1 MQCSPRIRRAEY
13 PAELRRAYLAQLQLA
28 GLATRFTRALQ
39 SIAHDIVCFHGPRH
53 KGLPEAQKGEESLIP
68 PGMREPKP
76 PSGEA
81 DEVRHH
87 TKHGRLT
94 PALGLLTVAVG
105 VAAAQVIEGAVDEIA
120 AEKERMAKLGPH
132 TTHTP

>member
-1 MQCSPRIRRAEY
+1 MRKFVDRLEGNKNMILGGMEHLDSW
-13 PAELRRAYLAQLQLA
+13 
-28 GLATRFTRALQ
+28 
-39 SIAHDIVCFHGPRH
+39 H
-53 KGLPEAQKGEESLIP
+53 EAQKGEESLIP

-81 DEVRHH
+81 DEVRQHFK
-87 TKHGRLT
+87 TRT
-94 PALGLLTVAVG
+94 PHLRPAFGLLTVAVG

-132 TTHTP
+132 ASHTP